1 VVENAEI
8 PMSKETIDALRSALE
23 ATPDSAP
30 LRVLLAEALD
40 AAGDPQGAAREYDVL
55 LSGDALPRE
64 RILAAGRVAARAKA
78 WPLLDRLIDRG
89 ARAGMVEGLGELHAA
104 RDAGLADQG
113 VRRLVRDASAGPH
126 AAPRAEAEAPAL
138 TFTDVGGMADVK
150 KAIARAIVLPFQRP
164 ELYARYGRSAGGGV
178 LLYGPP
184 GCGKTM
190 LARAVAGECRVPFV
204 NIRIEKILDPWLGMS
219 ERNLHEAFEAARA
232 KRPCVVFL
240 DELDALAYARGKQ
253 RSSAA
258 RTLVDQL
265 LQELDAIGAD
275 NGKLLVLAA
284 TNAPWDVDDALKR
297 PGRFDR
303 VLFLPP
309 PDEPARREIVAA
321 LLEGRPLESV
331 SAEALARRTPLF
343 SGADLV
349 ALVDRAV
356 DGAIDDAL
364 EQGGSPPVT
373 NAHFERALAEVKPST
388 AEWLSRARNYVEFAN
403 SGDQYADVARFL
415 KSAEARAV
423 RNR

>member
-1 VVENAEI
+1 VVESAEI
-8 PMSKETIDALRSALE
+8 PMSKETIEALRSALE
-23 ATPDSAP
+23 KTPDSAP
-30 LRVLLAEALD
+30 LRMLLAEALD
-40 AAGDPQGAAREYDVL
+40 GAGDPQGAAVEYDL
-55 LSGDALPRE
+55 LLTGDTLPQD

-78 WPLLDRLIDRG
+78 WPLLDRLIARG
-89 ARAGMVEGLGELHAA
+89 AHAGMVEGLGELHAA

-113 VRRLVRDASAGPH
+113 VRRLVRDASAAAP

-138 TFTDVGGMADVK
+138 TFTDVGGMAEVK
-150 KAIARAIVLPFQRP
+150 KAISRAIVLPFQRP
-164 ELYARYGRSAGGGV
+164 EVYAQYRRSAGGGV

-232 KRPCVVFL
+232 KRPCVLFL

-258 RTLVDQL
+258 RTVVDQL

-303 VLFLPP
+303 VLFVPP
-309 PDEPARREIVAA
+309 PDEPARREIIAG
-321 LLEGRPLESV
+321 LLQGRPLESV
-331 SAEALARRTPLF
+331 SAETLARRTPLF

-364 EQGGSPPVT
+364 THGGSPPVT
-373 NAHFERALAEVKPST
+373 SGHFERALTEVKPST
-388 AEWLSRARNYVEFAN
+388 LEWLGRARNYVEFAN

-415 KSAEARAV
+415 KSSEARAV
-423 RNR
+423 RDR